1 MWNNAAEAQFSVKL
15 VGSGGAAT
23 AGLYNSYGA
32 YYGYSKDN
40 VALTYTASSVED
52 ALVKYEQNL
61 VDFVGADTALDPEQF
76 NGVQGLAQL
85 PIVGLPLVI
94 GYNLPTLLPSDSLV
108 RPPPSPVPQTNFL
121 RFEGL
126 L

>member
-1 MWNNAAEAQFSVKL
+1 MWNNTAEAQFSVKL

-40 VALTYTASSVED
+40 VALTYTAAASID
-52 ALVKYEQNL
+52 QALLRYQQNL
-61 VDFVGADTALDPEQF
+61 VDFVGVDTALDPEQF

-108 RPPPSPVPQTNFL
+108 LPPPSPTSIRSFMIN
-121 RFEGL
+121 R
-126 L
+126 